1 LIRTVGD
8 SVASVTGSQYSYASD
23 HGASAPQQP
32 PAPIAI
38 TKKSLVGSKPPQ
50 LPAVGL
56 DLISNFNLMEEKQKI
71 EKQINDQQEKW
82 EKGLKLT
89 LQTRKTVGPES
100 SPHIRQKY
108 VLSMMGTASKIKRM
122 VISNENSSII
132 NVNLKA
138 WETKR

>member
-1 LIRTVGD
+1 M
-8 SVASVTGSQYSYASD
+8 ASVTGSQYSYASD
-23 HGASAPQQP
+23 HGASIPSA
-32 PAPIAI
+32 APIAVV
-38 TKKSLVGSKPPQ
+38 TSKKSLVGSKPPQ
-50 LPAVGL
+50 LPPTVGL

-71 EKQINDQQEKW
+71 ERQINDQQEKW

-122 VISNENSSII
+122 VVSNDSGSII
-132 NVNLKA
+132 NVNLKG
-138 WETKR
+138 WETRR